1 MDYLVKEFP
10 KSGEKL
16 YIVYWKLCYI
26 EIKDRNLEM
35 CFRTEVTLPFIIN
48 IHQVIVLIETLAEL

>member
-1 MDYLVKEFP
+1 MKAIIFYLCHLWSYVPFWDKLLFICSIRNVEISVDYLVKEFP

-26 EIKDRNLEM
+26 EI
-35 CFRTEVTLPFIIN
+35 
-48 IHQVIVLIETLAEL
+48 